1 MTRAPVR
8 VLCLETPLNG
18 AHAAQAMRVTSIF
31 LLCRAAFGS
40 NQVSN
45 FRCALRL
52 ELLNRLLQNAVSI
65 GDPFVLAQMFEPG
78 FHQKILDHPT
88 LVGGVLE
95 HTPGVGTVPPA
106 LTAELFKCR

>member
-8 VLCLETPLNG
+8 VLCLEAPLNRG
-18 AHAAQAMRVTSIF
+18 TCGSSHARQSDF

-52 ELLNRLLQNAVSI
+52 KLLNCLLQNAVSI

-78 FHQKILDHPT
+78 FHQKSLDHPT

-95 HTPGVGTVPPA
+95 HTPGVGAVSPA
-106 LTAELFKCR
+106 LTAELF